1 MDGFNSFH
9 VGLLFE
15 SLCPDLRSA
24 SKLVPI
30 LKKNYIQKHSLFNS
44 YYLIVFMLEPFH

>member
-1 MDGFNSFH
+1 MGGFNSFH

-30 LKKNYIQKHSLFNS
+30 LKKKVQKHSLFNS